1 MTVQHSPESIVANV
15 AVRVA
20 GCFGVLVAVWLMLF
34 AGSAVAIELG
44 AFFKRPDQRAIEMLE
59 NGQPE
64 AAANTFKDPQWR
76 GVSRYKAG
84 LYDEALEDFSTAED
98 ADGLYNHGTAAARA
112 GDYTQ
117 AVASLEQALKLAP
130 DDTNIAH
137 NLEIARKLK
146 ELAEEQSHQNQQDQ
160 NSQEQNQQDQ
170 GSEGDEKDSN
180 QQDESGQQGVQEEPS
195 QEKQGDEES
204 DQDGEQ
210 NQSGEQDQG
219 TEQDQRSDQGQP
231 GSQQTNGETETDEE
245 EQEKAAEDLREMMQ
259 QEQSREEQSKENPQQ
274 AQQQAAAPAVPDSV
288 SEDDQATEQ
297 WLRRIPDDASQLL
310 RNKIRLNHA
319 IEYRDVQDL
328 QEPW

>member
-1 MTVQHSPESIVANV
+1 MTVQHSPESIVARV
-15 AVRVA
+15 AVWVA

-98 ADGLYNHGTAAARA
+98 AEGLYNHGTAAARA

-117 AVASLEQALKLAP
+117 AVVSLEQALKLAP
-130 DDTNIAH
+130 DDINIAH

-146 ELAEEQSHQNQQDQ
+146 ELAEEQSRQNQQDQ
-160 NSQEQNQQDQ
+160 NSQDQNQQDKR
-170 GSEGDEKDSN
+170 SEGNEKDSN

-231 GSQQTNGETETDEE
+231 GSQQSNGETETDEE